1 MVIQAT
7 DQILKQYYRTET
19 RNYGQELSMVSSS
32 GTKLLWIYT
41 LVKVE
46 VINNKTTWVRVKITG
61 GKTYLK
67 SKKYKVSLKNTWSK
81 K

>member
-32 GTKLLWIYT
+32 GTN
-41 LVKVE
+41 
-46 VINNKTTWVRVKITG
+46 INYFGFI
-61 GKTYLK
+61 L
-67 SKKYKVSLKNTWSK
+67 
-81 K
+81 